1 MSLDRLQSVP
11 PPNES
16 FPLIE
21 EQTARLYLEDQTVEV
36 RGRAKMKML
45 PRPQVE
51 FHVACDRV
59 LSRGLSAEYELE
71 FPGRTDRLE
80 LTCTNRTI
88 SNDGTQMTL
97 QARRHPFPVRLD
109 GPVQEV
115 FFYLLNFFELRGI
128 GFPETPLEASEW
140 EVAFR
145 PVSDAETT
153 YETLKEKGGYGFTHV
168 GGIRKKYQSSY
179 SVDEARSIREA
190 LHFFFSFAAGSWTP
204 LVFPVG
210 LDNSDKTAW
219 EEWGVGK
226 NQTFGTAGLTWLDK
240 HTGEALVDVF
250 PGFYTKWVDSDWQKT
265 LNDVIYWYVTANNQT
280 QGTDTGLILAQ
291 AALELLA
298 WTKLTQVQQV
308 RSEKNFQ
315 AKPAYQNLRTI
326 LKEAGIP
333 RKIPS
338 SLPNLRNL
346 ASTLRTQYPDSGQT
360 IDGPK
365 IFTELRNNF
374 VHPKKGRIDQHEQ
387 GRVIY
392 EGFTLG
398 LWYIELL
405 LLHLF
410 DYHGEYANRC
420 AEEHWVGQT
429 ESVPWA

>member
-1 MSLDRLQSVP
+1 MLHDRLQPVP
-11 PPNES
+11 PPNKS
-16 FPLIE
+16 VTLME
-21 EQTARLYLEDQTVEV
+21 EQPARLYVEGQTIE
-36 RGRAKMKML
+36 GHGAAEMKWL
-45 PRPQVE
+45 PRPHVE
-51 FHVACDRV
+51 FHVRCDSSVRED
-59 LSRGLSAEYELE
+59 LDARYELE
-71 FPGRTDRLE
+71 FPDRTDRIALI
-80 LTCTNRTI
+80 CTQRNG
-88 SNDGTQMTL
+88 GTQLTL
-97 QARRHPFPVRLD
+97 QPRRQPFSVRSD

-128 GFPETPLEASEW
+128 GFPEAPLEAAGW
-140 EVAFR
+140 EIAFKPVA
-145 PVSDAETT
+145 DAETT
-153 YETLKEKGGYGFTHV
+153 YETLNEKGGYGFTHV
-168 GGIRKKYQSSY
+168 GRIRKKNQSSIT
-179 SVDEARSIREA
+179 VEEARSIREA

-204 LVFPVG
+204 LVFPIG

-226 NQTFGTAGLTWLDK
+226 NQPFGTAGLTWLDK
-240 HTGEALVDVF
+240 HTGKALVDVF
-250 PGFYTKWVDSDWQKT
+250 PGFYTKWTDPDWQKT

-280 QGTDTGLILAQ
+280 QGTDSGLILAQ

-298 WTKLTQVQQV
+298 WTKLTQAQQLK
-308 RSEKNFQ
+308 SENDFETTS
-315 AKPAYQNLRTI
+315 AYENLRTL

-338 SLPNLRNL
+338 SLPDLRNL
-346 ASTLRTQYPDSGQT
+346 ASTLRTQYPDPGQT

-365 IFTELRNNF
+365 IFTELRNNL
-374 VHPKKGRIDQHEQ
+374 VHPKKGRVEQHKQ
-387 GRVIY
+387 GQVIY

-420 AEEHWVGQT
+420 AQEHWVGQT